1 MVQDR
6 RAYGIDGSNHPALYS
21 VGQWFKN
28 WMVRNSPRASVKVTG
43 SCIQHGPNSFGTLD

>member
-6 RAYGIDGSNHPALYS
+6 RAYGIDGSNRLALYS

-28 WMVRNSPRASVKVTG
+28 WMVRNISLRLSEAHAPDFKIGYPKSG
-43 SCIQHGPNSFGTLD
+43 LL